1 MHKIAAMVAVFIALA
16 GSALAVGVLVGP
28 FESQEQML
36 PIQHDPVFYNNLGY
50 ELAQQGDLL
59 GAQAAF
65 ERAVEL
71 RPGYEKARSNLAT
84 IAFQRGEY
92 ATATSQLRWLVAQY
106 PDNQNYQFDLA
117 QNLVSQA
124 RYVDADLAKL
134 EEGAAIYESLGS
146 FPNAASNA
154 AIVRAVI
161 ADVTA

>member
-1 MHKIAAMVAVFIALA
+1 MHKIAVMVAVFIALA

-28 FESQEQML
+28 FENREQML

-50 ELAQQGDLL
+50 ELAQQGDLP

-71 RPGYEKARSNLAT
+71 KPNYERARSNLAT

-92 ATATSQLRWLVAQY
+92 ETATAQLRWLVMQY
-106 PDNQNYQFDLA
+106 PNNQNYQFDLA

-124 RYVDADLAKL
+124 RYNDADLTKL
-134 EEGAAIYESLGS
+134 EEGAAIYESLGDY
-146 FPNAASNA
+146 PNAAQNA